1 MWIRSVFEI
10 LYEYSKCC
18 LRDSIGVLLGS
29 NHFWHLLE
37 YAKGKLAFGLIS
49 CLSISVSLYSLPI
62 SQFSFHPLTFVSH
75 ILDMVFS
82 KLKCVVSR
90 NLTSD
95 PPQCSEQWQVTIPLP
110 MRWVAGCLSS
120 LISRLGARISYGKLL
135 EKGFDKGEL
144 KRGRFV
150 QMFPASPFH
159 TLSAVGSQLHL
170 VDYWE

>member
-1 MWIRSVFEI
+1 MYRCIRFYVDHERFWNTRI
-10 LYEYSKCC
+10 LYEYCKCC
-18 LRDSIGVLLGS
+18 LRDSIGALLGS
-29 NHFWHLLE
+29 NHFWQLLE

-49 CLSISVSLYSLPI
+49 CLSISFSLHSHPI

-95 PPQCSEQWQVTIPLP
+95 PPQCSQEWQVTIPLP
-110 MRWVAGCLSS
+110 VRWVAGCLSS

-135 EKGFDKGEL
+135 EKGFDKGES

-150 QMFPASPFH
+150 QMSPAAPSIH
-159 TLSAVGSQLHL
+159 CLQ
-170 VDYWE
+170 